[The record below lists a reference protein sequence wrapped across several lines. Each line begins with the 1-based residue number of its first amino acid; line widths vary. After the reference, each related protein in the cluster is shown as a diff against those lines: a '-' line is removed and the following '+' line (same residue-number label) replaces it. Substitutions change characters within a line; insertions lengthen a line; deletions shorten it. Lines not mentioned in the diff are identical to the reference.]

1 MKIIDSHIHLVQYIA
16 GTGAKGELRYC
27 GGGQARYSDGSICQI
42 IPTEWNTDQ
51 VTPERILSI
60 MDTHNV
66 EKAVLL
72 QGGYLGFQN
81 LYSYD
86 AQQNIPPAFSLLR
99 LMIRI
104 AITGM
109 LSFIIYLKNAISK

>member
-1 MKIIDSHIHLVQYIA
+1 M
-16 GTGAKGELRYC
+16 
-27 GGGQARYSDGSICQI
+27 
-42 IPTEWNTDQ
+42 
-51 VTPERILSI
+51 TPERILSI

-86 AQQNIPPAFSLLR
+86 AQQKYPSRFLAAAAYDPYSYNRDAIVHHLFEECNIKVVKFEEVPDPVSWQTTQYSQITR
-99 LMIRI
+99 L
-104 AITGM
+104 
-109 LSFIIYLKNAISK
+109 